1 MSREINHRYLKDI
14 NEETYFPITHI
25 NAVIGIEELKDV
37 LDSDNNNNKVDI
49 NRLRANLAT
58 LEIKNKNDVEDVK
71 KSITEL
77 NENIVPQLETLS
89 EKIDSFIIDVE
100 EIKLEVEILKENAI
114 DNTSNEEEK

>member
-71 KSITEL
+71 NL
-77 NENIVPQLETLS
+77 
-89 EKIDSFIIDVE
+89 
-100 EIKLEVEILKENAI
+100 
-114 DNTSNEEEK
+114 